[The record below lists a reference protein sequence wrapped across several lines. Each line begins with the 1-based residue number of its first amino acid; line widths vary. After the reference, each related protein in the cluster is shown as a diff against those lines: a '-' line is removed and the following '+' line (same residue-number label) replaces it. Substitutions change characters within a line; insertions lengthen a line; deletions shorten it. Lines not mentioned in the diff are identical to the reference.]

1 MSGFL
6 ARVAGASPEILA
18 RAPGETVKQQALGG
32 VVLTTS
38 GLAALSMAFALH
50 LALHAP
56 VVVAALLGL
65 LWGAAIANFD
75 RWLLTATAR
84 QDRPWKNIGLALP
97 RFLLALI
104 IGLVVSTPLTL
115 QVFGPEID
123 SELAVMQAESQAAF
137 TRQLEQDP
145 RYRELPNERTEI
157 TRLERELAAPLPDSA
172 VFDDPTVADLRG
184 RLATAQAAY
193 QAAEQAVICEHE
205 GTCGSNRVG
214 AGPAYREKV
223 QRRDQEA
230 ADVSRLTAALTSATS
245 DVRARLQ
252 QSLDAQHADASRHLS
267 ELRATVAATETAM
280 AAEKARYAATDQ
292 SADGLLA
299 RLDALTR
306 ITTRSATLGWA
317 HAALFLFF
325 TAVEC
330 LPVVLKLLFMLA
342 KPSLYEQ
349 MVTLDEQA
357 RLAREQVA
365 ASVLVDAEAMRAQ
378 TALAG
383 EQASL
388 RQQHET
394 RSRIVQAALDAQQ
407 SLAAEAIR
415 RWREEQ
421 ELVLEVEPDLA
432 FVPQPMDAV
441 PEPPEASPSVSAPS
455 SPSVSAPSSPGERAG
470 ATARRLATRL
480 RPRWVAAL
488 VSAMSTLGLSRPRG

>member
-18 RAPGETVKQQALGG
+18 RAPGETVKQETLGG

-50 LALHAP
+50 MALHAP

-65 LWGAAIANFD
+65 LWGAAIANVD
-75 RWLLTATAR
+75 RWLLTATTR

-97 RFLLALI
+97 RFLLAVI

-115 QVFGPEID
+115 QVFSPEID
-123 SELAVMQAESQAAF
+123 SELTVMQADSQAAF

-145 RYRELPNERTEI
+145 RYRELPNERNEI
-157 TRLERELAAPLPDSA
+157 LRLERQVAKPLSDAA
-172 VFDDPTVADLRG
+172 VFNDPTVADLRHQ
-184 RLATAQAAY
+184 LEQAQAAY
-193 QAAEQAVICEHE
+193 QVAEHAVVCEHE
-205 GTCGSNRVG
+205 GTCGSNTVG
-214 AGPAYREKV
+214 VGPIYREKV
-223 QRRDQEA
+223 LVRDRA
-230 ADVSRLTAALTSATS
+230 AALVKDLSAALASTTAE
-245 DVRARLQ
+245 VRARLQ
-252 QSLDAQHADASRHLS
+252 RSLDAERADASRHLS
-267 ELRATVAATETAM
+267 ELRATVASTEAAM

-330 LPVVLKLLFMLA
+330 LPVVLKLLFLLA
-342 KPSLYEQ
+342 RPSLYEQ
-349 MVTLDEQA
+349 LVTLDEQA

-378 TALAG
+378 AALAG

-407 SLAAEAIR
+407 SLATEAIR
-415 RWREEQ
+415 RWRDEQ
-421 ELVLEVEPDLA
+421 ELVLVVEPDVALA
-432 FVPQPMDAV
+432 PQPMGAV
-441 PEPPEASPSVSAPS
+441 PERAEASPSVTAPT
-455 SPSVSAPSSPGERAG
+455 SPRGRTR
-470 ATARRLATRL
+470 ATARRLASRL
-480 RPRWVAAL
+480 RPRWVATL
-488 VSAMSTLGLSRPRG
+488 VSAVSSLGLSRPRG